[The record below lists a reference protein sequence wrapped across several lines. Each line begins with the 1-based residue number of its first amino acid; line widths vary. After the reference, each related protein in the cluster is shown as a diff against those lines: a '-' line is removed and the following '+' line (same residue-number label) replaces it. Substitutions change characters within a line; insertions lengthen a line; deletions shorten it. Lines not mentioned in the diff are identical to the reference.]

1 MGDNDVDVEE
11 LVDKEVRE
19 KLDRKFGWQK
29 VSAVLSV
36 IIPLVGGVW
45 WVVNNIV
52 TKEALA
58 EERQVIEAG
67 VASRILAVERELLA
81 YKIESVTGYIEYLE
95 DRVQRG
101 EANDNDHRLLKYNQR
116 RLDRLLRQEQVLGG
130 RDR

>member
-45 WVVNNIV
+45 WVANNIV

>member
-1 MGDNDVDVEE
+1 VGDNDVDVEE

-45 WVVNNIV
+45 WVANNIV

>member
-1 MGDNDVDVEE
+1 M
-11 LVDKEVRE
+11 
-19 KLDRKFGWQK
+19 
-29 VSAVLSV
+29 
-36 IIPLVGGVW
+36 
-45 WVVNNIV
+45 
-52 TKEALA
+52 
-58 EERQVIEAG
+58 
-67 VASRILAVERELLA
+67 ASRILAVERELLA